1 MAAGMPVGDDQ
12 EPYAAAAVYFMNPA
26 QGVIGNAFA
35 MALHGHIDLFVD
47 ISDVIDKK
55 VRALDCIRSQHYHGM
70 YARKRAETS
79 DGYYGVTAGVP
90 YAEPFQRY
98 RPLVTRLLPIS
109 EFELAT
115 ANEPLADQLGRYS
128 RLNAYSVPMTPGDEP
143 KHPDKTYVM
152 PT

>member
-1 MAAGMPVGDDQ
+1 MPVGDDQ
-12 EPYAAAAVYFMNPA
+12 EPHGAATVYFMNPT
-26 QGVIGNAFA
+26 QGVHGNAFA

-98 RPLVTRLLPIS
+98 RPVVTRLLPIS
-109 EFELAT
+109 DFELVT

-128 RLNAYSVPMTPGDEP
+128 RLNAYSVPMPADDAPGE
-143 KHPDKTYVM
+143 PDKTYEM

>member
-1 MAAGMPVGDDQ
+1 MAAGMPIGDDQ

-109 EFELAT
+109 DFELAT
-115 ANEPLADQLGRYS
+115 ANEPLADSLGRYS
-128 RLNAYSVPMTPGDEP
+128 RLAAYSVPMTPGDEP
-143 KHPDKTYVM
+143 KDPNKTYIM